1 MSGPKHTPLP
11 WRQAGVAFEIKD
23 ATGETVGFTVEPV
36 DAALIVR
43 AVNAHADLLAAL
55 ENLKREYESLWSEAT
70 DDQHGRP
77 NAPAYKRAK
86 AALAKARG
94 A

>member
-23 ATGETVGFTVEPV
+23 ATGETVGFTLGAV

-55 ENLKREYESLWSEAT
+55 ESLSREYESLWSAT
-70 DDQHGRP
+70 TDGQFGKP
-77 NAPAYKRAK
+77 NSPAYKRALSV
-86 AALAKARG
+86 LADARG